1 MARIYDSIID
11 TIGRTPLVRA
21 PYFSRDL
28 KADLVFKLESFNPMS
43 SVKDRIG
50 FSMVQDAVDRGVIQ
64 PGTTV
69 IEPTSGNTGIGLAF
83 ICAAKRIPLIL
94 TMPETMSI
102 ERRKILAALGATV
115 VLTEGP
121 KGMKGAIAKAEE
133 LKAQTPNSI
142 IIGQF
147 VNPANPAIHRKTT
160 AVEIWDDTDGK
171 IDILVAGVGTGGTIT
186 GCGEVLKEKKPSVK
200 VIAVEPVHSPV
211 ISQKMAGQELVPG
224 PHKIQGI
231 GAGFI
236 PEVLNLEILDD
247 VVQVTN
253 DEAFDAARRLCREDG
268 LMVGI
273 SSGGVAQAAYKV
285 AARKENAGKLIVAV
299 LASHGERYLSTPLY
313 DFPETPAENPHI

>member
-1 MARIYDSIID
+1 
-11 TIGRTPLVRA
+11 
-21 PYFSRDL
+21 
-28 KADLVFKLESFNPMS
+28 
-43 SVKDRIG
+43 
-50 FSMVQDAVDRGVIQ
+50 
-64 PGTTV
+64 
-69 IEPTSGNTGIGLAF
+69 
-83 ICAAKRIPLIL
+83 
-94 TMPETMSI
+94 
-102 ERRKILAALGATV
+102 
-115 VLTEGP
+115 
-121 KGMKGAIAKAEE
+121 
-133 LKAQTPNSI
+133 
-142 IIGQF
+142 
-147 VNPANPAIHRKTT
+147 
-160 AVEIWDDTDGK
+160 
-171 IDILVAGVGTGGTIT
+171 
-186 GCGEVLKEKKPSVK
+186 
-200 VIAVEPVHSPV
+200 
-211 ISQKMAGQELVPG
+211 MAGQELVPG

>member
-1 MARIYDSIID
+1 
-11 TIGRTPLVRA
+11 
-21 PYFSRDL
+21 
-28 KADLVFKLESFNPMS
+28 
-43 SVKDRIG
+43 
-50 FSMVQDAVDRGVIQ
+50 
-64 PGTTV
+64 
-69 IEPTSGNTGIGLAF
+69 
-83 ICAAKRIPLIL
+83 
-94 TMPETMSI
+94 
-102 ERRKILAALGATV
+102 
-115 VLTEGP
+115 
-121 KGMKGAIAKAEE
+121 MKGAIAKAEE